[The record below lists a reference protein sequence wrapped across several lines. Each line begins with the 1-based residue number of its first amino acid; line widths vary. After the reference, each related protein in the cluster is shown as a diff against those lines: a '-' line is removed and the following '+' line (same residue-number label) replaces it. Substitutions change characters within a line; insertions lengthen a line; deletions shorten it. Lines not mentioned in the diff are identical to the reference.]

1 MRRNPLLLFLL
12 LATSLAGAPTPATTP
27 EGWAIPQPGHVFAFP
42 ADHGSHPDFRIEWWY
57 VTGQLGAENGRRF
70 GFQATFFRASGPK
83 RAPDDAAFGSGQVF
97 LAHMALTDVA
107 NGRFLDEERLNREG
121 WDAGSTVGRLDLHNG
136 EWSLR
141 GSGADPQA
149 MTLVGG
155 VRADASFALG
165 LAPTKPLAVFGEDG
179 VSHKGADPS
188 AASYYL
194 TFSRLS
200 AAGTVSVGGTELQVR
215 GEAWMDHEI
224 SSSQLGEGQVGWDWV
239 CIQLADS
246 RREVMLYRLRRADG
260 SADPASRLQWVDA
273 SGRTITEPFTWEVS
287 TTWRSPRDKAEYPAR
302 VRLGT
307 VDPAT
312 GRPITFQIEPL
323 VADQELANAPGGG
336 PYWEGACRVVGSTG
350 ENAGSAY
357 MELTGYVGP
366 LRF

>member
-1 MRRNPLLLFLL
+1 MRYPALLLPAL
-12 LATSLAGAPTPATTP
+12 LAASLVGAPPPATTP
-27 EGWAIPQPGHVFAFP
+27 GGWAIPEPGHVFAFP
-42 ADHGSHPDFRIEWWY
+42 ADLGSHPDFRIEWWY
-57 VTGQLGAENGRRF
+57 VTGQLGAENGRHF

-83 RAPDDAAFGSGQVF
+83 GAQEDPAFGAGQVF

-107 NGRFLDEERLNREG
+107 HERFLDEERLNREG
-121 WDAGSTVGRLDLHNG
+121 WDAGAAVGRLDLHNG

-141 GSGADPQA
+141 GDGDGQDG
-149 MTLVGG
+149 MTLEGG
-155 VRADASFALG
+155 VRADASFSLR
-165 LAPTKPLAVFGEDG
+165 LTPSKPLAVFGEDG

-194 TFSRLS
+194 SFSRLS
-200 AAGTVSVGGTELQVR
+200 AAGSVAVDGAAVDVH

-224 SSSQLGEGQVGWDWV
+224 SSSQLGAGQVGWDWV

-246 RREVMLYRLRRADG
+246 RREIMLYRLRRADG
-260 SADPASRLQWVDA
+260 SADPASKLQWVDPL
-273 SGRTITEPFTWEVS
+273 GRTITEPFTWEVS
-287 TTWRSPRDKAEYPAR
+287 TRWKSPRDKAEYPAR

-312 GRPITFQIEPL
+312 GKPVLFGIEPL

-336 PYWEGACRVVGSTG
+336 PYWEGACRVVGPSG

-357 MELTGYVGP
+357 MELTGYAGP